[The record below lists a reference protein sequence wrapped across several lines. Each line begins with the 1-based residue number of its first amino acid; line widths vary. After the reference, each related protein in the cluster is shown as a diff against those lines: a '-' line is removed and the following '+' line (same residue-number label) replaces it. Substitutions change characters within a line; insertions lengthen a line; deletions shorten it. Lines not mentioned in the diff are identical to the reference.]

1 MRPDSPRWHAV
12 EIEDLPAALGVP
24 IDTERGL
31 DGETAARR
39 LAEEGPNRLSEA
51 RGPAWWRRLLE
62 QFAAPLVVILLIAA
76 GGAFLLGE
84 IVDGVVILLVVV
96 VNAAIGFLQEGKA
109 LRAIDALARSMRMES
124 SVRRDGAWLRLTS
137 EALVR
142 GDLVRLEPGDRVP
155 ADLRL
160 VSARDLDLDESML
173 TGESLPVSKRVAAVA
188 PEATLGD
195 RSPIAHGGSM
205 VVRGRGIGVVVA
217 TGDRSEVGRIGTLV
231 ASADSIA
238 TPLTRKIA
246 ALSRILLVAIL
257 AVAAVAFGVGLL
269 QGRPLGET
277 FMAAVA
283 LAVGAI
289 PEGLPAGVTIMLA
302 IGVGRMAERRAIVR
316 RLPAV
321 EALGSTTVICSDK
334 TGTLTENQMTV
345 EAIVAGE
352 ERYALTGGGYDPAGE
367 IRLDDRPVDPAE
379 HPALAAVLEAGALC
393 NDARH
398 FRREEGWAIE
408 GDPTEGALLVAA
420 RKGGLDPETL
430 NAARPRLDAIEFES
444 ERQFMATLHP
454 VGASEAREIL
464 LKGAIEVLLPRCDA
478 RLDAG
483 GRRAAIDADAVLA
496 ESAALGRA
504 GLRVLALCRGEA
516 APAAFDREHR
526 AIASGL
532 TFLGLVGMLDP
543 PRPEARRAVL
553 ACRRAGIRVKMVT
566 GDHAATAASIALM
579 IGIGDGDADTPPETL
594 AGVEIAELSDAAL
607 AERLSRVDVLARVS
621 PEQKLRIVKALQAQG
636 QIVAMTGDGVNDAP
650 ALRQADLGL
659 AMGLAGTEAAKAAAD
674 IVLSDD
680 RFATIEAAVE
690 EGRGVYQTLS
700 RFVAW
705 TLPTNGG
712 EGLVI
717 FGSILVGGTLPLL
730 PVQALWINMS
740 TSVLLGVPLVFEK
753 RDRNLMD
760 LPPRDPARPLLDF
773 PLVMRIGL
781 VSILLWFAAAAVFH
795 LELAR
800 ESGEAVAR
808 SAAASAIVVGKVF
821 YLFST
826 RSGIRPFWTVPF
838 FSNGW
843 LLAGIVAMMA
853 AQWAIVSVEPLQRIM
868 GTGTLDLLG
877 WSAVIL
883 TGVVLT
889 VIVESE
895 KWLRRRLGRGLEQPG
910 S

>member
-1 MRPDSPRWHAV
+1 MPPQTQRWHAIEV
-12 EIEDLPAALGVP
+12 EDLPGILGVP
-24 IDTERGL
+24 VDLTAGL
-31 DGETAARR
+31 DAATAEQR

-51 RGPAWWRRLLE
+51 AGAPWWRRLLE
-62 QFAAPLVVILLIAA
+62 QFSAPLVVILLIAA
-76 GGAFLLGE
+76 AGAFLLGE
-84 IVDGVVILLVVV
+84 IVDAAVILLVVL

-109 LRAIDALARSMRMES
+109 LRAIAALARSMRMQS
-124 SVRRDGAWLRLTS
+124 SVCRDARWHRVDS
-137 EALVR
+137 EQLVR

-160 VSARDLDLDESML
+160 VVARDFCLDESML
-173 TGESLPVSKRVAAVA
+173 TGESLPVAKQVAAVA
-188 PEATLGD
+188 VEASLGD
-195 RSPIAHGGSM
+195 RASIAHGGSM
-205 VVRGRGIGVVVA
+205 VIRGRGVGVVVA

-231 ASADSIA
+231 ASAESIA

-257 AVAAVAFGVGLL
+257 AVAVIAFAVGVL

-302 IGVGRMAERRAIVR
+302 VGVGRMAERRAIVR

-345 EAIVAGE
+345 ETIISGDD
-352 ERYALTGGGYDPAGE
+352 RYTLTGGGYDPAGE
-367 IRLDDRPVDPAE
+367 IQIGDRPVDLAKR
-379 HPALAAVLEAGALC
+379 PALRALLEAGVLC

-398 FRREEGWAIE
+398 LHREAGWAID

-420 RKGGLDPETL
+420 RKGGLDPDSI
-430 NAARPRLDAIEFES
+430 AAERPRLDAVEFES

-454 VGASEAREIL
+454 AAGRAGHEIY
-464 LKGAIEVLLPRCDA
+464 LKGAVEVLLPRCDA
-478 RLDAG
+478 RLDAAG
-483 GRRAAIDADAVLA
+483 QRVPIDPVAVLA
-496 ESAALGRA
+496 ESAALGRS
-504 GLRVLALCRGEA
+504 GLRVLALCRREQ
-516 APAAFDREHR
+516 APPAIGPQQREV
-526 AIASGL
+526 ASGL
-532 TFLGLVGMLDP
+532 TFLGLSGMLDP
-543 PRPEARRAVL
+543 PRGEARRAVL

-566 GDHAATAASIALM
+566 GDHAATAASIAAML
-579 IGIGDGDADTPPETL
+579 GIGDREGEAPLETL
-594 AGVEIAELSDAAL
+594 TGAEIAELSDEAL
-607 AERLSRVDVLARVS
+607 SERIARVDVLARVS

-659 AMGLAGTEAAKAAAD
+659 AMGLSGTEAAKAAAD
-674 IVLSDD
+674 IVLADD

-740 TSVLLGVPLVFEK
+740 TSVLLGVPLVFER
-753 RDRNLMD
+753 RDRDLME

-773 PLVMRIGL
+773 PLCMRIGL
-781 VSILLWFAAAAVFH
+781 VSVLLWFAAAAAFH

-800 ESGEAVAR
+800 GSGEAVAR

-826 RSGIRPFWTVPF
+826 RSGIRPFWTVPLL
-838 FSNGW
+838 SNRW
-843 LLAGIVAMMA
+843 LLAGIAAMMA
-853 AQWAIVSVEPLQRIM
+853 AQWAVISLGPLQRIM
-868 GTGTLDLLG
+868 GTGTLDLAG
-877 WSAVIL
+877 WSSVIL

-889 VIVESE
+889 AVVEFE
-895 KWLRRRLGRGLEQPG
+895 KWVRRRLGRGLEQPG